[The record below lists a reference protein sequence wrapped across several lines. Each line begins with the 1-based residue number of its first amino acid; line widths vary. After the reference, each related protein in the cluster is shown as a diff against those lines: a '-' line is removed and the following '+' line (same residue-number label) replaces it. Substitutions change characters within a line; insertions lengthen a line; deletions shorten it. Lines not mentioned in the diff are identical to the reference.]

1 MKPETLFKYLLPL
14 LGFLLFGSCG
24 RPAPSGAEAAP
35 GRESLHQALDAFN
48 AAYAR
53 ADVAALDK
61 MLVAGYL
68 HTNGANPPLG
78 KDSWLNYVSGRRK
91 ALDAGD
97 LVIDSYT
104 LLDLQVRLHG
114 RAAAVAGKV
123 RISGLDEDGP
133 FENEFRVTQ
142 LWVYEDAGGWKRAA
156 FHDGVVK

>member
-1 MKPETLFKYLLPL
+1 MEPESLFKYLLL
-14 LGFLLFGSCG
+14 LGILHFGGCG

-35 GRESLHQALDAFN
+35 TRESLHQALDAFN

-61 MLVAGYL
+61 MLASGYL
-68 HTNGANPPLG
+68 HTNGASPPLG

-123 RISGLDEDGP
+123 RVNGLDRDGP
-133 FENEFRVTQ
+133 FEHAFRVTQ
-142 LWVYEDAGGWKRAA
+142 LWIFEDAGWKRAA
-156 FHDGVVK
+156 FHDGRVK